1 MLKFKFRDG
10 SEDVEVAVGD
20 DVVVEEDPGRTL
32 GAIPRFGQRHR
43 AKVMRILGGKR
54 APYVEVATSNQFKFS
69 FGQRG
74 DERGFKGYGPSRRL
88 RRLDEAKEAHHAAEA
103 TRAKEARAVA
113 QALSSALPS
122 HSEIERL
129 VWTRPELV
137 PALRQLLELV
147 AQSKAVS

>member
-20 DVVVEEDPGRTL
+20 DVVVEED
-32 GAIPRFGQRHR
+32 
-43 AKVMRILGGKR
+43 
-54 APYVEVATSNQFKFS
+54 
-69 FGQRG
+69 QRG